1 MRTGRPHPLGWG
13 SVSQMRKEAAL
24 LGVLGVLGW
33 CAAPASAAPT
43 VLAQWTLDEGTGQV
57 ASDASG
63 HGSTG
68 QLGESSAP
76 DAADPA
82 WIPGHDGGN
91 ALAFDGTTYVAV
103 PDTGLLEPQ
112 QIAVDAWVQ
121 RAGSPGR
128 WRYVLS
134 KGSLDCNRSAY
145 GLYSG
150 WSGGMSFYVSSAS
163 EYTISPEVSAATV
176 WDGAWHHV
184 IGSYDGDRVR
194 LWIDGSQVGAGTLAT
209 TAIAYANGSKGI
221 YVGTYRGSCDLG
233 FKGAIDDV
241 AVWDDIPAGA
251 TTGPVIDPVADTP
264 TQISIAGGAG
274 DAVPGATK
282 SQPSGCLRVS
292 LSRKTIPVR
301 RNTKLVATV
310 RREGRRVAG
319 VRVVVSGKGV
329 TTISARTNRKGTTKI
344 SVRARKAGSLKV
356 KVRGQKAACP
366 ASTVRAR

>member
-1 MRTGRPHPLGWG
+1 
-13 SVSQMRKEAAL
+13 MRKEVAL
-24 LGVLGVLGW
+24 LAVLGVLGW
-33 CAAPASAAPT
+33 TAAPASATPN
-43 VLAQWTLDEGTGQV
+43 LLSQWTLDEGAGQV
-57 ASDASG
+57 AGDASG
-63 HGSTG
+63 HGSIG
-68 QLGESSAP
+68 QLGASDAP

-91 ALAFDGTTYVAV
+91 ALAFDGTTYVTV

-112 QIAVDAWVQ
+112 QIAVDAWVR

-145 GLYSG
+145 GLYSS
-150 WSGGMSFYVSSAS
+150 WSGGMAFYISSVS

-184 IGSYDGDRVR
+184 IGSYDGERVR
-194 LWIDGSQVGAGTLAT
+194 LWIDGSQVGAGTPVAM
-209 TAIAYANGSKGI
+209 AIAYTTGSKGI
-221 YVGTYRGSCDLG
+221 YIGTYRGSCDLG

-241 AVWDDIPAGA
+241 AVWDHRPDAA

-264 TQISIAGGAG
+264 THIAIAGSTGEG
-274 DAVPGATK
+274 VPGATN

-292 LSRKTIPVR
+292 LSRRTIPVR
-301 RNTKLVATV
+301 RKTKLVATV
-310 RREGRRVAG
+310 RRDGRRVAG
-319 VRVVVSGKGV
+319 VRLVVSGKGV
-329 TTISARTNRKGTTKI
+329 NTTSARTNRKGTTKI
-344 SVRARKAGSLKV
+344 SVRARKAGRLKV

-366 ASTVRAR
+366 APTVRAR